1 MKKILIGMSIL
12 FLAAFVIFSGCTTQ
26 ESATQSTQTN
36 DTQVQM
42 EAVAGELTQSINSGL
57 NEVKSGNYNN
67 SLALSENGL
76 SGDAAEK
83 TLSENLLNYPW
94 AQSSLVIS
102 KEGVVLTAAPK
113 NYADIIGED
122 LSWQSQVKTANTE
135 QTPIVSDVFTMA
147 EGFTGISQSYP
158 VFSESGDYLGYNDI
172 TYRPET
178 FLGRQILPIME
189 ATPYD
194 VWVSQTDGTL
204 IYDTKKEEI
213 GNNFLSDSMYS
224 DPVLQAVFARIVKEP
239 SGSDEYIFSD
249 KNWNKNVT
257 KKAVWE
263 TAGIDGAE
271 WRVVVTYSGDGSE
284 GETAVVPA
292 EVLEAT
298 DSRYENLTV
307 FVESAAKYARENGKE
322 ASLKEFNDVNGE
334 FIEGEL
340 YIFAYETDGTVI
352 SLPYQK
358 ELLGTNRLDIPDSN
372 GVLFINDATVAAKN
386 GGGSLYYI
394 YPNPKYDYKNE
405 FKLSYVV
412 PVDDEW
418 FVGAGIYLPEL
429 PAEFSVTEKDELV
442 KRVKAA
448 RDYAQETGREKAVS
462 DFNDLNQ
469 TFADGG
475 SYIFAYDYEG
485 NTLALPFQPELIGI
499 NRLDYVDTYGVNI
512 IPLEISTAKNGG
524 GFVYVEYVN
533 PDTGDTGL
541 KLCYVEPVSDE
552 WFVGSGMYT
561 KNS

>member
-1 MKKILIGMSIL
+1 MKKILIGMVVL
-12 FLAAFVIFSGCTTQ
+12 FLAAFVVFSGCTTQ
-26 ESATQSTQTN
+26 ESTTQTD

-42 EAVAGELTQSINSGL
+42 EAVADDLTTSIDSGL
-57 NEVKSGNYNN
+57 NDVKSGIYNN

-102 KEGVVLTAAPK
+102 KEGVVVTAVPQ
-113 NYADIIGED
+113 NYADIIGDD
-122 LSWQSQVKTANTE
+122 LSWQSQVQTANTE

-147 EGFTGISQSYP
+147 EGFIGISQSYP
-158 VFSESGDYLGYNDI
+158 VFSESDEYLGYTDI
-172 TYRPET
+172 TYSPET
-178 FLGRQILPIME
+178 FLGRQILPIQE
-189 ATPYD
+189 GTPYD

-213 GNNFLSDSMYS
+213 GNNLLSNPMYS
-224 DPVLQAVFARIVKEP
+224 DPVLQAVLTRIVTEP
-239 SGSDEYIFSD
+239 SGSDEYLFSD
-249 KNWNKNVT
+249 KNWNQNVT

-271 WRVVVTYSGDGSE
+271 WRVVVTYSDDASE
-284 GETAVVPA
+284 GETTVVPT
-292 EVLEAT
+292 EGMDAT
-298 DSRYENLTV
+298 DSRYEILTA
-307 FVESAAKYARENGKE
+307 FVESAAEYAQENGKE
-322 ASLKEFNDVNGE
+322 AALKEFNDVNGE
-334 FIEGEL
+334 FIDGEL
-340 YIFAYETDGTVI
+340 YIFAYENDETVI

-358 ELLGTNRLDIPDSN
+358 ELLGTSRLGVPDSN
-372 GVLFINDATVAAKN
+372 GVLFIDAATVVAKN

-394 YPNPKYDYKNE
+394 YPNPKDDYKEE

-418 FVGAGIYLPEL
+418 FVGSGIYLPEL

-442 KRVKAA
+442 QRVKAA
-448 RDYAQETGREKAVS
+448 RDYAQETGRKKAVS

-485 NTLALPFQPELIGI
+485 NTLALPFQPEFIGI
-499 NRLDYVDTYGVNI
+499 NRFDYADTYGVKI
-512 IPLEISTAKNGG
+512 IPLEISAAKNGG
-524 GFVYVEYVN
+524 GFVYVEYLN

-561 KNS
+561 QNL